1 MTDEK
6 LKKANTLRSTIDMFQ
21 ERIEHL
27 ESLMDNKT
35 TIAKLVFGDCSIPIK
50 SEDAIPLLFQELLN
64 LRSAREKLMKQF
76 KRL

>member
-27 ESLMDNKT
+27 EAAMENKT
-35 TIAKLVFGDCSIPIK
+35 AIFRLVFDSCSVQIK
-50 SEDAIPLLFQELLN
+50 TEDAIALLTQELLN
-64 LRSAREKLMKQF
+64 LRAAQEKLMKQF